1 MKKLIIVGAQ
11 LNFLV
16 GGIEENTQLII
27 DASNRAYRE
36 SKADLVLFPELAI
49 TGYPPEDLLFR
60 SALYRRVHR
69 SLKTIANHVKETTV
83 VVGYPDLIDNKCYNK
98 AAVISH
104 GKIVATYAKQGIP
117 NYRVF
122 DETRYFTAGNQPC
135 VVEIKD
141 VKIGILICEDL
152 SLDNPIKL
160 SVNAGAQLIICINAS
175 PFAQNKSYHRS
186 DLLTKRTQQYHIPII
201 YLNLLGGQD
210 ELVFDGGSLI
220 FNQYGELVQKG
231 SYFKEEL
238 ITIEFDTEANLN
250 VLTKT
255 HLLPELL
262 DEEKIYNVLLL
273 GVRDYINK
281 NYFPS
286 AIIGLSGGVD
296 SALTLAIAVDAIGS
310 ERINGVFMPSLFTS
324 AVSIE
329 NVETEVKALNVRT
342 STINIQ
348 PIFEVFI
355 KSLESEFFGSKQD
368 VTEENLQAR
377 IRGTLLMAL
386 SNKRGAIVLT
396 TGNKSEMA
404 VGYTTL
410 YGDMAGGFSVLKDVY
425 KTMVYRLCRYRNTVS
440 PVIPERVLERAP
452 SAELTFNQKDQDILP
467 PYPILDEILERYIA
481 NDEDPMAIAAAGFD
495 EEMVKK
501 IVRMI
506 NRNEYKRRQAPVG
519 IRITEH
525 AFGKDRRYPITSG
538 FVKNS

>member
-1 MKKLIIVGAQ
+1 MKKLVIVGAQ

-16 GGIEENTQLII
+16 GDIEGNTQLIM
-27 DASNRAYRE
+27 DTSNRAYRE

-60 SALYRRVHR
+60 PALYHRVHQ
-69 SLKTIANHVKETTV
+69 SLQTIASHVKETTV
-83 VVGYPDLIDNKCYNK
+83 VVGYPDLIDNKYYNK
-98 AAVISH
+98 AAIISH
-104 GKIVATYAKQGIP
+104 GEIVATYAKHGLP
-117 NYRVF
+117 NYHVF
-122 DETRYFTAGNQPC
+122 DEKRYFTAGKQPC
-135 VVEIKD
+135 IVDIKGI
-141 VKIGILICEDL
+141 KIGILICEDL
-152 SLDNPIKL
+152 SLENPIKL
-160 SVNAGAQLIICINAS
+160 SVNAGAQLIVCINAS
-175 PFAQNKSYHRS
+175 PFAQNKSYHRG
-186 DLLTKRTQQYHIPII
+186 DLLTKRTQQYHIPIV

-231 SYFKEEL
+231 SYFQEEL

-255 HLLPELL
+255 PLLPEPL
-262 DEEKIYNVLLL
+262 DEEKIYNALML

-281 NYFPS
+281 NHFPS

-310 ERINGVFMPSLFTS
+310 ERINGVLMPSLFTS
-324 AVSIE
+324 AVSIK
-329 NVETEVKALNVRT
+329 NVEAEVKALNVRT

-355 KSLESEFFGSKQD
+355 KSLEPEFLGFKKD

-396 TGNKSEMA
+396 TGNKSEIA

-425 KTMVYRLCRYRNTVS
+425 KTMVYRLCRYRNTIS

-481 NDEDPMAIAAAGFD
+481 NDEEPMAIAGAGFD
-495 EEMVKK
+495 KGMVKK
-501 IVRMI
+501 IIRMI

-538 FVKNS
+538 FI